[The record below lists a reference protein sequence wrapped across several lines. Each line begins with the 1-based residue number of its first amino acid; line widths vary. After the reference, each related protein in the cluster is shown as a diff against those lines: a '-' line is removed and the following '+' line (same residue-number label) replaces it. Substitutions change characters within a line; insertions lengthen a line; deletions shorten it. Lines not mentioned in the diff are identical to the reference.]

1 MKTGILVATL
11 PLLLLAGGCNMYK
24 NRVNQQLWEREM
36 RLQENCI
43 YQLRWQLEDKQ
54 RELDAANARADSLS
68 RQTDVLKDQTQG
80 PNFSPPPAIS
90 APTPGGRGT
99 EAPRLPPAPK
109 LPDIDIGQPFTPG
122 SSTPPA
128 SPPSGSGSS
137 NRSYDGRGPALSQAS
152 YAVPVGNSTRTRDK
166 ADDKLNPDAEVDRI
180 LLNPGLTG
188 ETNASG
194 KPGAGVLNVVIEQR
208 DARGSRV
215 MAPGDVSIVVVDPAL
230 EGSAA
235 RIAKW
240 SYDSDQIAQY
250 VRRNHD
256 GGSLR
261 FELHWPTPP
270 EHSDLRLFVRF
281 TTFDGRRLE
290 ANLPIDVQV
299 SDAEAAKHRWTRSM
313 ASLAK
318 HLDDAVAAMPDTNS
332 DKESTPSHSEV
343 KQSVYESAVEKPS
356 AVDRAA
362 SEDHTTTDDQ
372 ATSSTDNDSVDEEKP
387 TDGNPYSHSHRP
399 TWSPNRPRPE

>member
-1 MKTGILVATL
+1 MKTGIFVATL
-11 PLLLLAGGCNMYK
+11 PLLLLASGCNMYK

-36 RLQENCI
+36 RLEENCI

-80 PNFSPPPAIS
+80 PNFSPPPALS
-90 APTPGGRGT
+90 APTGGGRGT

-109 LPDIDIGQPFTPG
+109 LPDVDIGQPFIPG
-122 SSTPPA
+122 SSTPSGNPPA
-128 SPPSGSGSS
+128 GSGSS
-137 NRSYDGRGPALSQAS
+137 NRSYDGHGPALSQAS
-152 YAVPVGNSTRTRDK
+152 YTVPVGNATRSKERTDE
-166 ADDKLNPDAEVDRI
+166 KLNPDAEVDRI

-194 KPGAGVLNVVIEQR
+194 KPGSGVLNVVIEQR

-215 MAPGDVSIVVVDPAL
+215 LAPGDVSIVVVDPAL

-290 ANLPIDVQV
+290 ANLPIEAQV
-299 SDAEAAKHRWTRSM
+299 ADAEAAKHRWTKSM

-318 HLDDAVAAMPDTNS
+318 HLDDAVAAMPDTDS
-332 DKESTPSHSEV
+332 DNESEAVHSKV
-343 KQSVYESAVEKPS
+343 KQSVYESAVEKS
-356 AVDRAA
+356 TDDHTTV
-362 SEDHTTTDDQ
+362 EDHTPATDRASDS
-372 ATSSTDNDSVDEEKP
+372 AGNDSVDEEKP
-387 TDGNPYSHSHRP
+387 TDGNPYTHSHRP

>member
-1 MKTGILVATL
+1 MKTGILVAML
-11 PLLLLAGGCNMYK
+11 PLLLLAGCCNMYK

-54 RELDAANARADSLS
+54 RELDAANARIDSLS

-90 APTPGGRGT
+90 APTSGGRGT

-109 LPDIDIGQPFTPG
+109 MPDIDIGQPFIPG

-128 SPPSGSGSS
+128 NPPSGSGSS
-137 NRSYDGRGPALSQAS
+137 NRPEGRGPALSQAS
-152 YAVPVGNSTRTRDK
+152 YTVPTTDSARAKEK
-166 ADDKLNPDAEVDRI
+166 ADEKLNPDAEVDRI

-188 ETNASG
+188 EVNASG
-194 KPGAGVLNVVIEQR
+194 KPGGGVLNVVIEQR
-208 DARGSRV
+208 DSRGSRV
-215 MAPGDVSIVVVDPAL
+215 LAPGDVSIVVVDPAL

-235 RIAKW
+235 RIARW
-240 SYDSDQIAQY
+240 SFDADQIAQY

-290 ANLPIDVQV
+290 ANLPIEAQV
-299 SDAEAAKHRWTRSM
+299 ADAEAAKHRWTKSM

-318 HLDDAVAAMPDTNS
+318 HLDDAVAAMPDPDST
-332 DKESTPSHSEV
+332 KESAAAHSEV
-343 KQSVYESAVEKPS
+343 KQSVYESPVDKSP
-356 AVDRAA
+356 AVDDRTAA
-362 SEDHTTTDDQ
+362 EDHTTADQTTD
-372 ATSSTDNDSVDEEKP
+372 SNDNDATDEEKP
-387 TDGNPYSHSHRP
+387 TDGNPYTHSHRP
-399 TWSPNRPRPE
+399 TWSPNRPQPE